1 MAENMI
7 SVKNLVKKYRIYNKP
22 VDRLKEA
29 ISPLKKIYSKEYSV
43 LNDISFEV
51 KQGDAIGI
59 LGKNGSGKST
69 LLKIITGVLT
79 QTSGTID
86 IKGRISSIL
95 ELGTGFN
102 VEYSGIQNIYLNGTI
117 MGYSEKEMKQKAN
130 KIIEFADIGDF
141 IEQPVKIY
149 SSGMFARLAFAVAIN
164 VDPDILIIDE
174 VLAVGDIK
182 FQMKC
187 IGKLKELKDEGT
199 TILFVSHATEQVKRF
214 CNRAIWLKD
223 GKIETAGEAS
233 KVVDMYEDFMRFGT
247 SRQIEPEKET
257 QKEVEE
263 ETLILPEDKSI
274 VASITKVKINK
285 SEFQTFDE
293 LSVEVMYEIYEDSIE
308 DFLLGVA
315 VYSADRKGYIFG
327 PNSYLDKVKVPN
339 TKGRHKVIYKIPRLM
354 LIRGSYVIDAGIF
367 NNKGIVMLDYK
378 ESVHSFFVSNH
389 YFTEGDFYMDH
400 QWSVIN

>member
-1 MAENMI
+1 MDANI
-7 SVKNLVKKYRIYNKP
+7 IRVNNLVKKYKIYNKP

-29 ISPLKKIYSKEYSV
+29 ISPFKKIYSKEYTV

-51 KQGDAIGI
+51 KKGDAIGI

-79 QTSGTID
+79 QTAGTID

-117 MGYSEKEMKQKAN
+117 MGYSEKEMKQKAD

-187 IGKLKELKDEGT
+187 IDKLKELKDQGT

-223 GKIETAGEAS
+223 GQIETVGEAS
-233 KVVDMYEDFMRFGT
+233 KVVDMYEDFMKFGT
-247 SRQIEPEKET
+247 GRQIEPEKE
-257 QKEVEE
+257 KSKEE
-263 ETLILPEDKSI
+263 EALVLPEDKNI

-293 LSVEVMYEIYEDSIE
+293 LCVEVMYEIYEDSIE

-327 PNSYLDKVKVPN
+327 PNSYLDNVEVPN
-339 TKGRHKVIYKIPRLM
+339 KKGRHKVIYSIPSLT
-354 LIRGSYVIDAGIF
+354 LIKGSYVIDAGIF

-378 ESVHSFFVSNH
+378 ESVHSFFVSNN